1 MKTTTMNK
9 LSYFLLALSLTAL
22 LGSCSGRSETQTFET
37 VPATRRDLNS
47 SIQATGIVKAQTG
60 AEVKV
65 GSRASGVVKTL
76 YVKNG
81 DYVKK
86 GDILAVLDDAELSAQ
101 YRLQSANLDNART
114 LLKYATLDMNR
125 TRALAEKDF
134 ASLQE
139 YDNRVK
145 EHDLA
150 EARVASQQ
158 AATDLAATQLG
169 FTRIYA
175 PISGV
180 IGSVSTQEGETV
192 TAEFVSPTFVTI
204 IDLSRIEVRAY
215 VDETDIGKVKAGQ
228 EASFTVDA
236 YPGATFHGV
245 VTAIYPKAEI
255 RDNVVNYIVIINI
268 KNIPEN
274 TQLRPEMTTYVDIVN
289 NRGVNVLCI
298 PGNAIRRRDTATMV
312 YVLEN
317 GRPAERSITTGFK
330 TKSMTEVRS
339 GLKENEQ
346 VIVNN
351 E

>member
-1 MKTTTMNK
+1 MKKNSMTHMT
-9 LSYFLLALSLTAL
+9 FPLLALCVLSVLN
-22 LGSCSGRSETQTFET
+22 SCSGRSETQTYET
-37 VPATRRDLNS
+37 VPVTKQNLS
-47 SIQATGIVKAQTG
+47 VSIQATGIVKPQIG

-81 DYVKK
+81 DCVRK
-86 GDILAVLDDAELSAQ
+86 GDILAVLDDSELSAQ
-101 YRLQSANLDNART
+101 YRLQMANLDNART

-125 TRALAEKDF
+125 TKALAEKEF
-134 ASLQE
+134 ASSQE
-139 YDNRVK
+139 YDNRLK
-145 EHDLA
+145 ERDLA

-180 IGSVSTQEGETV
+180 ISSVTTQEGETV
-192 TAEFVSPTFVTI
+192 AAEFVSPTFVTI

-228 EASFTVDA
+228 EATFTVDA
-236 YPGATFHGV
+236 YPGVTFHGA
-245 VTAIYPKAEI
+245 VTAIYPRAEI

-268 KNIPEN
+268 GNIPEG

-289 NRGVNVLCI
+289 NPGIKVLSI
-298 PGNAIRRRDTATMV
+298 PGNAIRRRDTSTLV
-312 YVLEN
+312 YVLED
-317 GRPAERSITTGFK
+317 GHPVERNIMTGIK

-346 VIVNN
+346 VIVNK